1 MKRIYLLLVGIIAFL
16 STFVA
21 CTEEKEEFF
30 STNELREI
38 TATAKHFIPETGSRA
53 FSMVNG
59 NVEFAWADG
68 DTIGI
73 FPNTGAQA
81 YFPILVGSE
90 TSNTASFTGGG
101 WTLKN
106 SATYAAYYPFIG
118 DFYMKQTE
126 IPVSY
131 LGQKHV
137 YNAENPM
144 AHLSAYDYMVASAS
158 TPASGKVNF
167 QFEHLGAFVQ
177 LQITMPA
184 DETLTSVTLSA
195 EDEVFTISGVVDLTE
210 ETIAIKPTE
219 KSKTLALEVEGVT
232 TTEEN
237 NVATL
242 YLMLAPVDMTGKTLK
257 AIVKTQSGVTET
269 ITLTSKNFEAGKAYG
284 VSGVM
289 NTSGSYKDGVVNIR
303 EAGNMRSLLGSN
315 YLSIDTLKVVGPI
328 NGDDIYYL
336 RGMLGALDIDEIEW
350 GTLNKLN
357 LSEAT
362 IVEGGRAYYTLG
374 NTECKTSNKVVGDN
388 MFRHCANLEKI
399 VLPDNA
405 TSVSRDAFYNC
416 LQLDSVIIGNE
427 VTAIG
432 VQAFYS
438 CQKLTSVTIGK
449 KVSLVGS
456 SAFYGCRSLETI
468 ILPEGVTL
476 IGVDTFKNC
485 SSLTSITIPN
495 TVTSMG
501 GAFRGCSSLTS
512 ITIPN
517 SMTSI
522 GDNTFT
528 GCSSLT
534 SITIPNTVTSIGMG
548 VFQNCSSLTSITI
561 PNTVTYIGSYAFH
574 GCSSLE
580 SITIPISVTL
590 IDDETFS
597 DCSSLTSI
605 TIPNSITSIDMEA
618 FRGCS
623 SLESITIPIS
633 VASIGRSAFDG
644 CSSLKTLYCYAN
656 NPPSLVDYTFSV
668 IEGST
673 LYVPAGCK
681 AAYENSDW
689 KNCFTNILEM
699 N

>member
-30 STNELREI
+30 STDELKEI

-101 WTLKN
+101 WALKN

-476 IGVDTFKNC
+476 IGVDTFQNC

-495 TVTSMG
+495 SVTSMG
-501 GAFRGCSSLTS
+501 SAFRGCSSLTS

-522 GDNTFT
+522 DNDTFT

-534 SITIPNTVTSIGMG
+534 SITIPNTVTSIGMR

-561 PNTVTYIGSYAFH
+561 PNTVTYIGS
-574 GCSSLE
+574 S
-580 SITIPISVTL
+580 
-590 IDDETFS
+590 
-597 DCSSLTSI
+597 
-605 TIPNSITSIDMEA
+605 A

-633 VASIGRSAFDG
+633 VASIGSSAFGG

-668 IEGST
+668 TVGST
-673 LYVPAGCK
+673 LYVPVGCK
-681 AAYENSDW
+681 TVYENSDW

>member
-101 WTLKN
+101 WALKN

-167 QFEHLGAFVQ
+167 QFEHLGTFVQ

-336 RGMLGALDIDEIEW
+336 RAMLGASDIDEIEW
-350 GTLNKLN
+350 GELTKVD

-362 IVEGGRAYYTLG
+362 IVEGGRAYYLG
-374 NTECKTSNKVVGDN
+374 NTEYKTSNNVVGDY
-388 MFRHCANLEKI
+388 MFRQCANLEKMT
-399 VLPDNA
+399 LPDNA
-405 TSVSRDAFYNC
+405 TSIRKNAFYNCTQLDTIKIGDEVGSIGSEAFYNC
-416 LQLDSVIIGNE
+416 LNLSSVN
-427 VTAIG
+427 
-432 VQAFYS
+432 
-438 CQKLTSVTIGK
+438 IGK
-449 KVSLVGS
+449 KVKNIDNY
-456 SAFYGCRSLETI
+456 AFYNCKIIETI
-468 ILPEGVTL
+468 VLPEGVSY
-476 IGVDTFKNC
+476 IGN
-485 SSLTSITIPN
+485 S
-495 TVTSMG
+495 
-501 GAFRGCSSLTS
+501 AFSGCSSLTS
-512 ITIPN
+512 ITIP
-517 SMTSI
+517 
-522 GDNTFT
+522 
-528 GCSSLT
+528 SS
-534 SITIPNTVTSIGMG
+534 VTSIG
-548 VFQNCSSLTSITI
+548 NS
-561 PNTVTYIGSYAFH
+561 AFS

-580 SITIPISVTL
+580 SITIPSNVTS
-590 IDDETFS
+590 IGYGAFR
-597 DCSSLTSI
+597 DCSSLASI
-605 TIPNSITSIDMEA
+605 TIPSSVTSIGYGA
-618 FRGCS
+618 FSGCSSLASIAIPSSVTSIEHSAFSGCS
-623 SLESITIPIS
+623 SLESITIPSGVTKINRDTFS
-633 VASIGRSAFDG
+633 G
-644 CSSLKTLYCYAN
+644 CSSLESITIPSGVTSIENNAFWDCSSLIDCYCYAN
-656 NPPSLVDYTFSV
+656 NPPLLVSP
-668 IEGST
+668 IIGKT
-673 LYVPAGCK
+673 LHVPVGCK
-681 AAYENSDW
+681 TVYENSDW
-689 KNCFTNILEM
+689 KYYFTNIIEK

>member
-101 WTLKN
+101 WALKN

-195 EDEVFTISGVVDLTE
+195 EDEVFTIHGVVDLTE

-289 NTSGSYKDGVVNIR
+289 NTSGSYKDGVVKIR

-374 NTECKTSNKVVGDN
+374 NTEYKTSNNVVGTN
-388 MFRHCANLEKI
+388 MFKQCANLEKI

-405 TSVSRDAFYNC
+405 TSIGNDAFYYCIYNHRTTKTN
-416 LQLDSVIIGNE
+416 QKYPSVN
-427 VTAIG
+427 
-432 VQAFYS
+432 
-438 CQKLTSVTIGK
+438 L
-449 KVSLVGS
+449 
-456 SAFYGCRSLETI
+456 
-468 ILPEGVTL
+468 
-476 IGVDTFKNC
+476 
-485 SSLTSITIPN
+485 
-495 TVTSMG
+495 
-501 GAFRGCSSLTS
+501 
-512 ITIPN
+512 
-517 SMTSI
+517 
-522 GDNTFT
+522 
-528 GCSSLT
+528 
-534 SITIPNTVTSIGMG
+534 
-548 VFQNCSSLTSITI
+548 
-561 PNTVTYIGSYAFH
+561 
-574 GCSSLE
+574 
-580 SITIPISVTL
+580 
-590 IDDETFS
+590 
-597 DCSSLTSI
+597 
-605 TIPNSITSIDMEA
+605 
-618 FRGCS
+618 
-623 SLESITIPIS
+623 
-633 VASIGRSAFDG
+633 
-644 CSSLKTLYCYAN
+644 
-656 NPPSLVDYTFSV
+656 
-668 IEGST
+668 
-673 LYVPAGCK
+673 
-681 AAYENSDW
+681 
-689 KNCFTNILEM
+689 
-699 N
+699 